1 MNIPVRGIYNIYA
14 MTSKRQY
21 TIRKVEEKRKII
33 NHLSRIEGQ
42 IKGVKKMVEDDKYCN
57 DILIQLAA
65 IDKSIKSLSR
75 TVLNRHM
82 QTCVLEQIKDG
93 NEEVISEVIELLKRF
108 DL

>member
-1 MNIPVRGIYNIYA
+1 M
-14 MTSKRQY
+14 KREK
-21 TIRKVEEKRKII
+21 TIREADEKQKII
-33 NHLSRIEGQ
+33 HHLSRLEGQ
-42 IKGVKKMVEDDKYCN
+42 IKGVKKMVNEDKYCN

-82 QTCVLEQIKDG
+82 QTCVLEQIKEG
-93 NEEVISEVIELLKRF
+93 NDQVMDEVIELLKRF